1 MDANRSMC
9 REAGAADRGR
19 RTLLKSTQGLAAAGA
34 LGSIAWIMPEP
45 ASAAALIRAKRD
57 AMTPDQVGNLT
68 ALLDKIKPS
77 VSATGFS
84 SERSGRNDAF
94 VDAVAAT
101 NVRHTIDELRRR
113 SEVLAGLEKDGKVT
127 MVGAMY
133 HLNNGKA
140 DFFA

>member
-1 MDANRSMC
+1 
-9 REAGAADRGR
+9 
-19 RTLLKSTQGLAAAGA
+19 
-34 LGSIAWIMPEP
+34 MPEP